1 MKSLLENDELNG
13 SSSNGVSST
22 SEDLPFDLEQ
32 IENSKW
38 QLTKLKPI
46 HKQVASLAAQG
57 LKNIEIAKII
67 GITPEYVSMLL
78 RQPLVKDHVM
88 QICETVGT
96 RLEALFETSVDV
108 IAETMVTGSEKGRL
122 QAARLQLEATKRIG
136 RFEQNSGLE
145 RSSSD
150 RLAELAERLILLQS
164 NVRKGKLF
172 NEDGQELTEA

>member
-1 MKSLLENDELNG
+1 
-13 SSSNGVSST
+13 
-22 SEDLPFDLEQ
+22 
-32 IENSKW
+32 
-38 QLTKLKPI
+38 
-46 HKQVASLAAQG
+46 
-57 LKNIEIAKII
+57 
-67 GITPEYVSMLL
+67 
-78 RQPLVKDHVM
+78 
-88 QICETVGT
+88 
-96 RLEALFETSVDV
+96 
-108 IAETMVTGSEKGRL
+108 MVTGSEKGRL